1 MDVLRC
7 SALLSGFSQKP
18 SLAMESWARS
28 LSEYLVPAEGWKMSI
43 DSRCKEQL
51 RISDQMFMD
60 FKYTSP
66 GSKEQVRALNT
77 LSFLVGMW
85 ADFLSREEKRMNAA
99 LSLSSSHWIN
109 RTHSFQRVCS
119 HINFKSLQDNAVDRV
134 STYAKRPSWMGQ
146 DSRATI
152 HCFVGFDDECY
163 EVGCKI
169 VFYVI

>member
-1 MDVLRC
+1 
-7 SALLSGFSQKP
+7 
-18 SLAMESWARS
+18 
-28 LSEYLVPAEGWKMSI
+28 MSI

-99 LSLSSSHWIN
+99 LSLSSSH
-109 RTHSFQRVCS
+109 
-119 HINFKSLQDNAVDRV
+119 
-134 STYAKRPSWMGQ
+134 
-146 DSRATI
+146 
-152 HCFVGFDDECY
+152 
-163 EVGCKI
+163 
-169 VFYVI
+169 